1 MESQSTPATPPAA
14 PPRRKASKARR
25 DLQATIAQ
33 IDAIFPALA
42 DKPSKQADIL
52 CEKASAVKTLLSLEA
67 EERETEQDIRI
78 KELETGHEGDAR
90 RIAELEQQNAALRA
104 SLIPE
109 TVKIPDPEHAA
120 VRQENARL
128 SSLLKVVAESI
139 PTEHER
145 AQVAICVIERCSQEA
160 ARLFVPLLG
169 FPYQQ
174 YAQMVT
180 MYKTQQQLNY
190 VISVAQCE
198 GPAVIFAKAALA
210 LRDRESK
217 PVARDFDEQRRIPDT
232 RSAEE
237 KLREAKELTRRCW
250 ASPVKSSKIEL
261 AAPEQEKYRDAVD
274 RKIFSGSVTSI
285 QPTQSEDLFS

>member
-52 CEKASAVKTLLSLEA
+52 CEKASAVKTLLSLDA

>member
-78 KELETGHEGDAR
+78 KELETRHEGDAR

>member
-1 MESQSTPATPPAA
+1 
-14 PPRRKASKARR
+14 
-25 DLQATIAQ
+25 
-33 IDAIFPALA
+33 
-42 DKPSKQADIL
+42 
-52 CEKASAVKTLLSLEA
+52 
-67 EERETEQDIRI
+67 
-78 KELETGHEGDAR
+78 
-90 RIAELEQQNAALRA
+90 
-104 SLIPE
+104 
-109 TVKIPDPEHAA
+109 
-120 VRQENARL
+120 
-128 SSLLKVVAESI
+128 
-139 PTEHER
+139 
-145 AQVAICVIERCSQEA
+145 
-160 ARLFVPLLG
+160 
-169 FPYQQ
+169 
-174 YAQMVT
+174 MVT